1 MREPAFNTIALML
14 TVYVAALVWGIQH
27 VCDRYTPNLLVT
39 FFRRIALL
47 PLITL
52 VILLCIAG
60 SLLFPLAPPIFAAL
74 PSWVSDVLSFS
85 LLVVSIVVTI
95 ATVYRMMQRLAKGT
109 PIIAWFRK
117 RKDQVAILE
126 DILLNVVQHNDVR
139 LTHEVLDATLHGQIE
154 NRQAMIDWLVDH
166 RTLLSINWVAK
177 ELIGVILSSPLN
189 DESAHAY
196 YDLLGMILSEAL
208 DKEEFAHAQFILDAL
223 CNTLEKAQPWTIG
236 HMNLLAHIGFI
247 LCKIGDQGAWIPRTA
262 RIPEQ
267 LKNLQWWFYSRVR
280 RIWYHVLRLKDTDAV
295 NNFVLALCELI
306 RETTGTKDL
315 CESFLSQVYDVL
327 ADAYP
332 EHLLDAEALKDLV
345 NELGHVRVD
354 LPDTYGEDTQ
364 KQLDSYM
371 LASLAILVELGE
383 SEEALRH
390 AAGNG
395 YLRWRIIK
403 GRWLGTYRFKREP
416 DYFYW
421 LSPSSYT
428 AARRV
433 LGLPRLS
440 RKQADE
446 LIERKAISTPITI
459 QDDLDLVTDD
469 ASHPSLES
477 SPKAP
482 FLLKI
487 PSPLDGS
494 GGRVLRTLRTTED

>member
-60 SLLFPLAPPIFAAL
+60 SLLFPMAPPIFASF
-74 PSWVSDVLSFS
+74 PSWVGDVLSFG

-95 ATVYRMMQRLAKGT
+95 ATVYRMMHCLAKGT

-117 RKDQVAILE
+117 RKGQVVILE
-126 DILLNVVQHNDVR
+126 DILLNVIQHNDVR
-139 LTHEVLDATLHGQIE
+139 LTHEVLNATLHGRTE
-154 NRQAMIDWLVDH
+154 NRQAMIDWLEYH

-177 ELIGVILSSPLN
+177 ELIGVILSSPLD
-189 DESAHAY
+189 DEAAHAY
-196 YDLLGMILSEAL
+196 YDLLGIILSEAL
-208 DKEEFAHAQFILDAL
+208 DKEEIAYAQFILDAFCDAL
-223 CNTLEKAQPWTIG
+223 DKAQPWTKA
-236 HMNLLAHIGFI
+236 HMNLLTHIGFT
-247 LCKIGDQGAWIPRTA
+247 LWKIGDPGAWMPRTA

-267 LKNLQWWFYSRVR
+267 LKNLQWWFYSRVNR
-280 RIWYHVLRLKDTDAV
+280 TWNHVLRLKDVDAV
-295 NNFVLALCELI
+295 NYFVLVLCELI

-315 CESFLSQVYDVL
+315 CGFFLSQVYDVL

-332 EHLLDAEALKDLV
+332 EHLFNAEALKNLV
-345 NELGHVRVD
+345 NELGHLRLE
-354 LPDTYGEDTQ
+354 LPDTYDEDTQ
-364 KQLDSYM
+364 KEMDSYM
-371 LASLAILVELGE
+371 LASLAILAELGE
-383 SEEALRH
+383 TENALRH

-395 YLRWRIIK
+395 YLRGRIIK
-403 GRWLGTYRFKREP
+403 GKWLGTYRFKSEP

-446 LIERKAISTPITI
+446 LIERKAMSTPITI
-459 QDDLDLVTDD
+459 QDDLDLVTDE
-469 ASHPSLES
+469 ASHPSLGS
-477 SPKAP
+477 SPEAP
-482 FLLKI
+482 ILLKVHR
-487 PSPLDGS
+487 SKDS
-494 GGRVLRTLRTTED
+494 

>member
-52 VILLCIAG
+52 VILLFIAG
-60 SLLFPLAPPIFAAL
+60 SLLFPLAPPIFAPL
-74 PSWVSDVLSFS
+74 PSWVGDVLSFG

-95 ATVYRMMQRLAKGT
+95 ATVYRMMQCLAKGT
-109 PIIAWFRK
+109 PIIGWFRK
-117 RKDQVAILE
+117 RKGQISILE
-126 DILLNVVQHNDVR
+126 DILLNVIQHNDVR
-139 LTHEVLDATLHGQIE
+139 LTYEVLNATLHGRTE
-154 NRQAMIDWLVDH
+154 NRQAMIDWLEDH
-166 RTLLSINWVAK
+166 RTLLSINWVVK
-177 ELIGVILSSPLN
+177 ELIGVILASPLD
-189 DESAHAY
+189 DEAADAY

-208 DKEEFAHAQFILDAL
+208 DKEEIAYAQSILDAL
-223 CNTLEKAQPWTIG
+223 CNNLDKAQPWIGG
-236 HMNLLAHIGFI
+236 HMNLLAHIGFT
-247 LCKIGDQGAWIPRTA
+247 LWKIGDQGAWMPRTT
-262 RIPEQ
+262 RLPEQ

-280 RIWYHVLRLKDTDAV
+280 SIWYHVLRLNDADAV
-295 NNFVLALCELI
+295 NYFVLALCELI

-315 CESFLSQVYDVL
+315 CGFFLSQVYDVL

-332 EHLLDAEALKDLV
+332 EQLLNEEALKNLV
-345 NELGHVRVD
+345 NELGHLRLE
-354 LPDTYGEDTQ
+354 LPDTDVEDTQ
-364 KQLDSYM
+364 KEIDSYM
-371 LASLAILVELGE
+371 IASLAILAELGE
-383 SEEALRH
+383 TKEALRH

-395 YLRWRIIK
+395 YMRQRIIK
-403 GRWLGTYRFKREP
+403 GKWSGTYRFKSEP

-428 AARRV
+428 AARRA

-459 QDDLDLVTDD
+459 QDDLDLVTDE
-469 ASHPSLES
+469 ASHPSLGS
-477 SPKAP
+477 SPAAP
-482 FLLKI
+482 ILLK
-487 PSPLDGS
+487 SPPLK
-494 GGRVLRTLRTTED
+494 